1 MTMQDLPRVIVALDV
16 PSGERA
22 IALAASLGAS
32 CDFVKVGSE
41 LFTAAGPGVVRDLA
55 AGTGKGPRRDVFLD
69 LKFHD
74 IPATV
79 RGGARSAAALGAS
92 LLTVHASG
100 GREMIEAAVEGAG
113 PDCGVLA
120 VTILTSLDAGVL
132 GQVWGRPVLDITEE
146 ALRLAEVAR
155 SAGAHGVVCSGL
167 EAAAIRERHGDAL
180 KLLVPGIR
188 LAGGEAHDQRRVST
202 PASAVAA
209 GASYLIL
216 GRAVTA
222 APDPV
227 AALARARSEAE
238 SAGAMRGHQAPAGEP
253 TSRSG

>member
-1 MTMQDLPRVIVALDV
+1 MTTSATPRIIVALDV
-16 PSGERA
+16 PSAERA
-22 IALAASLGAS
+22 LALADSLGPD

-41 LFTAAGPGVVRDLA
+41 LFTAAGPQVVRDLA
-55 AGTGKGPRRDVFLD
+55 AGAGSGRAARDIFLD

-79 RGGARSAAALGAS
+79 RGGARSAAALGAT

-113 PDCGVLA
+113 QGCGVLA
-120 VTILTSLDAGVL
+120 VTILTSLDANLL
-132 GQVWGRPVLDITEE
+132 GDVWGRRVADLTEE
-146 ALRLAEVAR
+146 ALRLADMAR
-155 SAGAHGVVCSGL
+155 AAGAHGVVCSGH

-188 LAGGEAHDQRRVST
+188 LAGGDVHDQRRVST
-202 PASAVAA
+202 PSSAVAA

-222 APDPV
+222 ADDPV
-227 AALARARSEAE
+227 AALARARNEAE
-238 SAGAMRGHQAPAGEP
+238 SAATAP
-253 TSRSG
+253 